1 MIYKLEAFTYE
12 GSIICQNLDTEE
24 PWLAR
29 EMYFR
34 SLEAAEGEICRIVTS
49 EDIDDSILKDFVL
62 WMFRITPIPIG
73 KDLVDSAYI
82 PTEKTYLANGQFFSQ
97 SPILYGHARKY
108 RGRKPEDCAFKVGD
122 IVMVDRGLDE
132 PVSFAIIAAQPPTP
146 EFCKEHPANYCGW
159 DDSYLTLTGDG
170 PYIECHEHPQV
181 SRVLP
186 LTVEIPEEKVASLK
200 LGLEQYLKEDHPL
213 EDELWNQVYY

>member
-12 GSIICQNLDTEE
+12 GSIICKNLDTEE
-24 PWLAR
+24 PRLAR

-34 SLEAAEGEICRIVTS
+34 SLEAAEEEIRRIARS
-49 EDIDDSILKDFVL
+49 EDIDDSILKEFCL

-73 KDLVDSAYI
+73 KNLVDFAYI
-82 PTEKTYLANGQFFSQ
+82 STERTYLADGTFFSE
-97 SPILYGHARKY
+97 SPILYGRARKY
-108 RGRKPEDCAFKVGD
+108 RGRKQEDCAFKIGD
-122 IVMVDRGLDE
+122 IVMVDNGVDE
-132 PVSFAIIAAQPPTP
+132 PVSFAIIAALPPTP

-200 LGLEQYLKEDHPL
+200 RGLEQYLKEDHPL
-213 EDELWNQVYY
+213 EDELWNQVY